1 MSLRRIRL
9 PNKPLVISSLGDSVY
24 IGDAHGFAY
33 EMKPPY
39 ISRTVILQSSGPISA
54 LAVGKDV
61 YYGNWDGDVGVV
73 GGKKINLGGEIV
85 KCMLIH
91 GDRIYVSVGLMVY
104 GLSLGL
110 DIECSYEVKHKVL
123 CMSAF
128 QGSVY
133 CGMGVSFLSRIH
145 DEFEIIGRSLHD
157 TSIFC
162 ICGEYTGSA
171 DGRVLR
177 QDYCDLDNAEEIYK
191 GNNWIRSIYNQY
203 LFSDGRNVM
212 ADVDGLKGNGSCGVK
227 PIYSHEE
234 DVLGVIKVG
243 GTVISIGL
251 DYCYCVFEIAPGLSP
266 EEEMEIAELM
276 NE

>member
-1 MSLRRIRL
+1 MLLRRIQL

-39 ISRTVILQSSGPISA
+39 ITPAVIFQSSGPISA
-54 LAVGKDV
+54 LAVGRQM
-61 YYGNWDGDVGVV
+61 YYGNWNGDIGIIR
-73 GGKKINLGGEIV
+73 GRKINLGSHIV

-91 GDRIYVSVGLMVY
+91 KGRIYVSIGLAIY
-104 GLSLGL
+104 SLTL
-110 DIECSYEVKHKVL
+110 DLEIECSYEVKHKVL
-123 CMSAF
+123 CMSDF
-128 QGSVY
+128 QGSIY
-133 CGMGVSFLSRIH
+133 CGMGVPFLSRIH
-145 DEFEIIGRSLHD
+145 SGLEIIGRSLHD

-177 QDYCDLDNAEEIYK
+177 QDYYELDNAEEIYK
-191 GNNWIRSIYNQY
+191 GDNWIRSMYNQH

-212 ADVDGLKGNGSCGVK
+212 ADLDKLKGSGSGGIR

-234 DVLGVIKVG
+234 DVVGVIKVG
-243 GTVISIGL
+243 GKIISIGL
-251 DYCYCVFEIAPGLSP
+251 DYCYCVFEIAPSLSL

-276 NE
+276 NG